1 MRVPLY
7 SIAAGELGSD
17 AGSVQSNLTRAFDIA
32 KPWDAVILLD
42 EADIFLEKRTIHDLV
57 RNQLVS
63 SMYNPSD
70 IPKRV
75 LVLPVF

>member
-7 SIAAGELGSD
+7 SITAGELGSD
-17 AGSVQSNLTRAFDIA
+17 PSSVQANLTRAFDIA
-32 KPWDAVILLD
+32 KTWDAVILID

-63 SMYNPSD
+63 SMDNPF
-70 IPKRV
+70 R
-75 LVLPVF
+75 

>member
-7 SIAAGELGSD
+7 SITAGELGSD
-17 AGSVQSNLTRAFDIA
+17 SCSVQSNLTRAFDIA
-32 KPWDAVILLD
+32 ETWDAVILID

-63 SMYNPSD
+63 SMDNPF
-70 IPKRV
+70 R
-75 LVLPVF
+75 